1 MQCKAEFQAGFRQY
15 LKQLPE
21 ENLMGKEGR
30 RRRQRSGGK
39 VESGNLKGKVKRKV
53 KMEIVET
60 LDTDISH

>member
-1 MQCKAEFQAGFRQY
+1 
-15 LKQLPE
+15 
-21 ENLMGKEGR
+21 MGKEGR

-60 LDTDISH
+60 FSREFEK